1 MMPLSAAKS
10 EIVAAIFAAA
20 PSEALQRLE
29 LVLTR
34 AKAADSGFE
43 PVHALAAAEVG
54 RRRIVF
60 EVFEPLVPLTVRAAL
75 PKIARLTQGQLN
87 TAWRAVA
94 AADPDLAGRVE
105 AAVKTY
111 RRHGPPPVL
120 DEACLLAAELTGERD
135 PDLHRLLRL
144 APVLRRVQE
153 KLDLWTR
160 NVSGESIAAI
170 RLAFKDALIVDED
183 AGPVFWEAIFAML
196 NQPWQVI
203 RLISAAID
211 RPSDRYL
218 AASEL
223 GPMGERL
230 LDDIDRRIVSLK
242 NFDPDLGEAGG
253 AAEAASVV
261 IAVHQITEFEEWLAL
276 NRGGPWG
283 QRIAEQKKALA
294 LSMEARLRETEPA
307 VAQALP
313 TQPARGAGRTV
324 RPAPKLVA
332 DPQPLVVNRADAL
345 LTLAEEARSAANAG
359 GFAALRS
366 STWESLEKRL
376 EQYSEDLLELLHRGE
391 GDEPERMRAYLEI
404 AARFTALVKGPEMA
418 QIIRRRAAAA

>member
-1 MMPLSAAKS
+1 M
-10 EIVAAIFAAA
+10 VAGIFAAA

-34 AKAADSGFE
+34 AKLADPDFE
-43 PVHALAAAEVG
+43 PVHQLAAAEVG
-54 RRRIVF
+54 RRRVVF
-60 EVFEPLVPLTVRAAL
+60 EVFEPLMPLTVGAAPL
-75 PKIARLTQGQLN
+75 KIARLTQGRLN
-87 TAWRAVA
+87 AAWRAVA
-94 AADPDLAGRVE
+94 AADAELAGRVE

-120 DEACLLAAELTGERD
+120 DEACALAAELTGDQD
-135 PDLHRLLRL
+135 PALYRLLRL
-144 APVLRRVQE
+144 TPALRRVQE
-153 KLDLWTR
+153 KLDVWTR
-160 NVSGESIAAI
+160 NVTGESIAGI
-170 RLAFKDALIVDED
+170 RLAFKDALAVDED

-196 NQPWQVI
+196 DQPWQVI

-230 LDDIDRRIVSLK
+230 LDDIDRRILSLK
-242 NFDPDLGEAGG
+242 NFDPNTGEAGG
-253 AAEAASVV
+253 AEAAASVV
-261 IAVHQITEFEEWLAL
+261 VAVQEITEFEEWLAL

-283 QRIAEQKKALA
+283 QRIGEQKMALA
-294 LSMEARLRETEPA
+294 LTMEARLRETEPA

-313 TQPARGAGRTV
+313 IQPARGSGRTV

-345 LTLAEEARSAANAG
+345 LTLAEEARSAASAG
-359 GFAALRS
+359 GFAALRAA
-366 STWESLEKRL
+366 TWESLEKRL
-376 EQYSEDLLELLHRGE
+376 DHYSEDLLEILHRGE